1 MRPSLHPLLAVFVL
15 SWILLGGCTPDQPG
29 IVDTVATGDQ
39 NWAAVARGKI
49 DIEGG
54 LLQLSMPLDGR
65 VAEVLVHEGEHVGEG
80 QIMASLDATAARIG
94 VNAAKAKLDQAG
106 ARVGAIEAQI
116 KRLQRHAERL
126 ANAAAA
132 GAGEEQTAEDAA
144 AAVEQAKGE
153 LAGARAE
160 QALAGES
167 LAAARLE
174 LDHQDLHAPIAGEV
188 VRRSIQQGTFV
199 SGQTQAAF
207 VLLPDQARIVRAEI
221 NESFIGAV
229 EVGMRAEAVDESDSR
244 RFALHVVR
252 IGKVFGVNT
261 LEDDP
266 QLRASARSVEC
277 VLAFDGPEPEN
288 LLIGQRLTVRIAARR
303 KPGDPS

>member
-1 MRPSLHPLLAVFVL
+1 MRPSPRRLLALLVL
-15 SWILLGGCTPDQPG
+15 SLISLGGCTPDQPS

-39 NWAAVARGKI
+39 NWAAVAHGKI

-54 LLQLSMPLDGR
+54 LLQLSMPRDGR
-65 VAEVLVHEGEHVGEG
+65 VAEVLVHEGERVAEG
-80 QIMASLDATAARIG
+80 QIMASLDPAVARLG
-94 VNAAKAKLDQAG
+94 VEAAKAKLDQAG
-106 ARVGAIEAQI
+106 SRVGAIGAQI
-116 KRLQRHAERL
+116 KRLQQHAERL
-126 ANAAAA
+126 ADAAAA

-153 LAGARAE
+153 LAIARAE
-160 QALAGES
+160 QALASES

-174 LDHQDLHAPIAGEV
+174 LDHQDLRAPVAGEV

-199 SGQTQAAF
+199 SGQAQTAF
-207 VLLPDQARIVRAEI
+207 ILLPDQARIVRAEI

-252 IGKVFGVNT
+252 VGKVFGVNT

-288 LLIGQRLTVRIAARR
+288 LLIGQRLTVRIAANR
-303 KPGDPS
+303 KQSD